1 VLLEAVGIGHPATEL
16 TPTSNGGFFYKYF
29 YAKYIFTIKILSDNQ
44 SSKNGILLIMKH
56 QDPFERPWDF
66 DECVGA
72 IAFGVPVALCS
83 YSLGAITVEIIHRL
97 VTLIQ
102 DA

>member
-1 VLLEAVGIGHPATEL
+1 
-16 TPTSNGGFFYKYF
+16 
-29 YAKYIFTIKILSDNQ
+29 
-44 SSKNGILLIMKH
+44 MKH

-83 YSLGAITVEIIHRL
+83 YSLGAITVEIIYRL